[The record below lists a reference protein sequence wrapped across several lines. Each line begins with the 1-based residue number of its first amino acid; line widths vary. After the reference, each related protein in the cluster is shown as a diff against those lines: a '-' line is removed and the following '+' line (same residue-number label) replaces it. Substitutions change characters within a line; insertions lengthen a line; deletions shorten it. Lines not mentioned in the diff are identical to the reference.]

1 VHPDTLSERRRLYL
15 LGRVVVSRYYRR
27 PLTLAAVAR
36 AISTSPRQLQ
46 RAYAQFDDSFHED
59 LLARRMTVAAQMLAE
74 QRVIAVCDVARLVG
88 YRNCS
93 HFTLAFRRR
102 YKLSPA
108 QFRERAVRHAAL
120 SLVAVPDSDSKSVER
135 AGPRTEGSNT
145 YTDQDSTKRARSGSG
160 PRRSASSR
168 QRPASGASLP
178 PAA

>member
-1 VHPDTLSERRRLYL
+1 VHPDTLGERRRLYL

-74 QRVIAVCDVARLVG
+74 QRTIAVCDVARLVG

-120 SLVAVPDSDSKSVER
+120 SAGTVRDSESAKRRRARAEDSS
-135 AGPRTEGSNT
+135 A
-145 YTDQDSTKRARSGSG
+145 YTDPDSTKRGRAGSD

-168 QRPASGASLP
+168 PRPAAPGVSLP

>member
-74 QRVIAVCDVARLVG
+74 QRTIAVCDVARLVG

-108 QFRERAVRHAAL
+108 QFRERAIRHAAL
-120 SLVAVPDSDSKSVER
+120 SAGTVPDSESATRRR
-135 AGPRTEGSNT
+135 ARAEGSNT
-145 YTDQDSTKRARSGSG
+145 YKYTGPDSPKRGRAGPD

-168 QRPASGASLP
+168 PRPAPGLSLP